1 MGDPTK
7 LLLLEA
13 VVETIKKDNLK
24 AVVNEAG
31 DTLLKGLKELQ
42 VIYTLYSIHVSQSLY
57 IEHMIVNALVKLYTS
72 WYDDR

>member
-1 MGDPTK
+1 MGDPPK

-13 VVETIKKDNLK
+13 VLETIKKDNLK

-42 VIYTLYSIHVSQSLY
+42 VIYTLYSIDVSQSLY
-57 IEHMIVNALVKLYTS
+57 TDHMIVNALVKLMN
-72 WYDDR
+72 